1 MRRVFDRGLS
11 GNSHEMTIDDGS
23 SGFGASRVIREYAKL
38 LQANAPVY
46 VALGVLTS
54 VAKGGRPCT
63 RSSDRFLARHGR
75 PILFVLCC
83 ANLRLSGLN
92 VLIELRLENYAVID
106 NLVVEFGHGLNL
118 LTGET
123 GAGKS
128 ILIDALALLLGEK
141 ASSDVIRGGADR
153 AVVAA
158 VFEEEGPDGDALAKI
173 LEANG
178 LDESDDG
185 SLILRRE
192 IASGGKGRVFVNNQP
207 ATVAVLRLLAPH
219 LAVIH
224 AQNESILSFDG
235 AARLELLDSFAGSR
249 FDTVANAF
257 AAWKRV
263 RTRIDELERG
273 EQDRL
278 RLVDLWIFQK
288 REIDEGRLQSGED
301 EKLETEKRVLANAEK
316 IYNAAMNA
324 FDLLYEGSGSTAS
337 SLRAA
342 HKQIEELARY
352 EPKFQEALEAL
363 QTARI
368 SVEDVGATVRDYAG
382 GIHASPEHLAQVED
396 RLALLE
402 RLKRKYGP
410 TLDEVIQFGADV
422 ARKLSEVENK
432 DEILRRLRSELAQ
445 AGQDYLSAAQALS
458 KSRTSAARRLE
469 RLVEAEVNDL
479 AMKSAFRI
487 EMTTSTEESGWTS
500 SGIDQVLYMISTN
513 PGEPLRQLENI
524 ASGGELSRVMLAL
537 KASVESGTESSR
549 EREKRSDSS
558 ARRKREKTSQKTL
571 VFDEIDTGIGGRAA
585 EAVGKK
591 LKTLA
596 RAHQV
601 LCVTHL
607 PQIATFGDHHYVIDK
622 KESGGR
628 TKTSIR
634 PVTGEERTEEVAR
647 MLSGAKLTETSRKHA
662 EQMIKA
668 NG

>member
-1 MRRVFDRGLS
+1 M
-11 GNSHEMTIDDGS
+11 
-23 SGFGASRVIREYAKL
+23 
-38 LQANAPVY
+38 
-46 VALGVLTS
+46 
-54 VAKGGRPCT
+54 
-63 RSSDRFLARHGR
+63 
-75 PILFVLCC
+75 
-83 ANLRLSGLN
+83 
-92 VLIELRLENYAVID
+92 RLENYAVID

-128 ILIDALALLLGEK
+128 ILVDALALLLGDK
-141 ASSDVIRGGADR
+141 ASSDVIRTGTER

-158 VFEEEGPDGDALAKI
+158 VFEAEAAAEKPLAKI

-192 IASGGKGRVFVNNQP
+192 IAGGGKGRVFVNNQP
-207 ATVAVLRLLAPH
+207 ATVAVLRQLAPH
-219 LAVIH
+219 LATIH
-224 AQNESILSFDG
+224 AQNESMLAFDG
-235 AARLELLDSFAGSR
+235 PARLGLLDAFAGSQLEP
-249 FDTVANAF
+249 VESAF
-257 AAWKRV
+257 AVWKGI

-288 REIDEGRLQSGED
+288 KEIEEGGLQSGED
-301 EKLETEKRVLANAEK
+301 ERLEVEKRVLANAEK

-324 FDLLYEGSGSTAS
+324 FDLLYEGNGSTSS

-342 HKQIEELARY
+342 QKQVEELARF
-352 EPKFQEALEAL
+352 EPRFQEALAAL
-363 QTARI
+363 ETARI

-396 RLALLE
+396 RLALID

-410 TLDEVIQFGADV
+410 MLDDVISFGADV
-422 ARKLSEVENK
+422 SRKLSEVENK
-432 DEILRRLRSELAQ
+432 DEILRQLRSDLA
-445 AGQDYLSAAQALS
+445 AAATEYLRAARVLS
-458 KSRTSAARRLE
+458 KKRADAARKLE
-469 RLVEAEVNDL
+469 KLVEAEINDL
-479 AMKSAFRI
+479 AMKSVFRI
-487 EMTTSTEESGWTS
+487 EITISEEDANWSASGL
-500 SGIDQVLYMISTN
+500 DQVVYMISTN
-513 PGEPLRQLENI
+513 PGEPLRQLEHI

-537 KASVESGTESSR
+537 KASVEAGGPNPA
-549 EREKRSDSS
+549 K
-558 ARRKREKTSQKTL
+558 KREAPPHPASRKGRDKFGAQRTL

-591 LKTLA
+591 LKSLS
-596 RAHQV
+596 RSNQV

-607 PQIATFGDHHYVIDK
+607 PQIATFGDHHYVIEK

-628 TKTSIR
+628 TRTGIR
-634 PVTGEERTEEVAR
+634 SVTGEERTEEVAR

-662 EQMIKA
+662 EQMIKSNA
-668 NG
+668 

>member
-1 MRRVFDRGLS
+1 M
-11 GNSHEMTIDDGS
+11 
-23 SGFGASRVIREYAKL
+23 
-38 LQANAPVY
+38 
-46 VALGVLTS
+46 
-54 VAKGGRPCT
+54 
-63 RSSDRFLARHGR
+63 
-75 PILFVLCC
+75 
-83 ANLRLSGLN
+83 
-92 VLIELRLENYAVID
+92 RLENYAVID
-106 NLVVEFGHGLNL
+106 NLVVEFGQGLNL

-128 ILIDALALLLGEK
+128 ILVDALALLLGDK
-141 ASSDVIRGGADR
+141 ASSDVIRAGTER
-153 AVVAA
+153 AVVSA
-158 VFEEEGPDGDALAKI
+158 VFEAEAAAEKPLAGI

-192 IASGGKGRVFVNNQP
+192 IAAGGKARVFVNNQP

-219 LAVIH
+219 LATIH

-235 AARLELLDSFAGSR
+235 PARLGLLDAFAGSALEAVE
-249 FDTVANAF
+249 TGF
-257 AAWKRV
+257 AAWREI
-263 RTRIDELERG
+263 RARIDELEQG

-288 REIDEGRLQSGED
+288 REIEQGRLQSGED
-301 EKLETEKRVLANAEK
+301 ESLEAEKRVLANAEK

-342 HKQIEELARY
+342 QKQVEELVRY
-352 EPKFQEALEAL
+352 EPKFQDALAAL
-363 QTARI
+363 DTARI

-396 RLALLE
+396 RLALLD

-410 TLDEVIQFGADV
+410 TLDEVIQFAAEV
-422 ARKLSEVENK
+422 SRKLSEVENK
-432 DEILRRLRSELAQ
+432 DEILRGLRSEMAKA
-445 AGQDYLSAAQALS
+445 AGEYIRAARVLS
-458 KSRTSAARRLE
+458 KRRAEAARRLE
-469 RLVEAEVNDL
+469 KLVEAEINDL
-479 AMKSAFRI
+479 AMKSMFRI
-487 EMTTSTEESGWTS
+487 EMTSSEEEGNWTG
-500 SGIDQVLYMISTN
+500 SGIDQVVYMISTN
-513 PGEPLRQLENI
+513 PGEPLRQLEHI

-537 KASVESGTESSR
+537 KASVQAGTP
-549 EREKRSDSS
+549 REKVKPP
-558 ARRKREKTSQKTL
+558 ATSPRPAQALSQRTRQGRGTQRTM

-585 EAVGKK
+585 EAVGRK
-591 LKTLA
+591 LKSLA
-596 RAHQV
+596 RSNQV

-607 PQIATFGDHHYVIDK
+607 PQIATFGDHHYVIEK

-628 TKTSIR
+628 ARTSIR
-634 PVTGEERTEEVAR
+634 RVTGEERTAEVAR

-668 NG
+668 NA

>member
-1 MRRVFDRGLS
+1 
-11 GNSHEMTIDDGS
+11 
-23 SGFGASRVIREYAKL
+23 
-38 LQANAPVY
+38 
-46 VALGVLTS
+46 
-54 VAKGGRPCT
+54 
-63 RSSDRFLARHGR
+63 
-75 PILFVLCC
+75 
-83 ANLRLSGLN
+83 
-92 VLIELRLENYAVID
+92 VLIEMRLENYAVID
-106 NLVVEFGHGLNL
+106 NLVVEFGQGLNL

-128 ILIDALALLLGEK
+128 ILVDALALLLGDK
-141 ASSDVIRGGADR
+141 ASSDVIRTGAER
-153 AVVAA
+153 AVVSA
-158 VFEEEGPDGDALAKI
+158 VFEAEGAAEKPLAGI

-192 IASGGKGRVFVNNQP
+192 IAAGGKGRVFVNNQP

-219 LAVIH
+219 LATIH
-224 AQNESILSFDG
+224 AQNESLLSFDSP
-235 AARLELLDSFAGSR
+235 ARLGLLDAFAGSQLEA
-249 FDTVANAF
+249 VAAGF
-257 AAWKRV
+257 AEWKGIRA
-263 RTRIDELERG
+263 RIDELERG

-288 REIDEGRLQSGED
+288 REIEDGRLQSGED
-301 EKLETEKRVLANAEK
+301 DRLEAEKRVLANAEK

-324 FDLLYEGSGSTAS
+324 FDLLYEGNGSTAS

-342 HKQIEELARY
+342 QKQVEELVRY
-352 EPKFQEALEAL
+352 EPRFQEALAAL
-363 QTARI
+363 ETARI

-396 RLALLE
+396 RLALLD

-410 TLDEVIQFGADV
+410 TLDEVIQFGAEV
-422 ARKLSEVENK
+422 SRKLSEVENK
-432 DEILRRLRSELAQ
+432 DEILRGLRGELAK
-445 AGQDYLSAAQALS
+445 AGGEYLRAARALS
-458 KSRTSAARRLE
+458 KKRTDAARRLE
-469 RLVEAEVNDL
+469 KLVEAEINDL

-487 EMTTSTEESGWTS
+487 EISTSEEAGNWTG
-500 SGIDQVLYMISTN
+500 SGIDQVAYMISTN
-513 PGEPLRQLENI
+513 PGEPLRPLEDI

-537 KASVESGTESSR
+537 KVSVEAGKTPTSR
-549 EREKRSDSS
+549 KEREKWGTHDAVS
-558 ARRKREKTSQKTL
+558 RKRREGVVQRTL

-591 LKTLA
+591 LKALA
-596 RAHQV
+596 RSNQV

-607 PQIATFGDHHYVIDK
+607 PQIATFGDHHYVIEK
-622 KESGGR
+622 KESAGR
-628 TKTSIR
+628 TRTSIR
-634 PVTGEERTEEVAR
+634 AVTGDERTEEVAR